1 MTTFREIYLWINRY
15 TEDAQSQYRGRK
27 SHLTLS
33 TQALLNQTHAL
44 VNEHRVSEVWSMVSR
59 LTDLCNCES
68 YSVNER
74 AEIFLECGFIV
85 SGLGSSFDAAEHF
98 DKAASN
104 YICLHNMSIAFWG
117 KGLNLWR
124 MIEEHQ
130 NAIVAWRLA
139 MDAFSDC
146 CETTKKEIDTLR
158 GEGKT

>member
-1 MTTFREIYLWINRY
+1 MWINRY

-98 DKAASN
+98 EEVID
-104 YICLHNMSIAFWG
+104 
-117 KGLNLWR
+117 NLG
-124 MIEEHQ
+124 I
-130 NAIVAWRLA
+130 AIVNHRTQAAAHERV
-139 MDAFSDC
+139 
-146 CETTKKEIDTLR
+146 KELTCLYKITQISGQHNISLERRR
-158 GEGKT
+158 GR